1 MADLVLHIGL
11 HKTGTTLI
19 QDTFTRNAD
28 LLARHGLYYP
38 RIGQANGHH
47 GLAYDWN
54 PYLPVHYRLP
64 QGSPTVLAE
73 LATEL
78 AHRPGTVF
86 LSSEELSRA
95 EPGLQVDL
103 ASLRRWLAP
112 FGRIRVLCTLRAQW
126 RFLQSIWLEVAKRHA
141 PPITPIDL
149 VRGAI
154 STHRARGL
162 WADFN
167 ELYDHLLE
175 TFPPEDIVFLDHATA
190 SSGEGG
196 LLGAVLRAVGSEMDP
211 ALLTPV
217 NDGRSNTSPEPL
229 ASWAAATIAAPYPA
243 PATLV
248 TSTTVAF
255 QEQFSAE
262 ARSTLFTA
270 AELDAVKRHFA
281 PSNARLAERLA
292 PHQPG
297 FAVTGQEAEE
307 ELVFRDRIDAWFW
320 LRCNRHAF
328 YASLKPAADR
338 DVAAGQPRR
347 G

>member
-28 LLARHGLYYP
+28 LLARHGLHYP

-64 QGSPTVLAE
+64 QGSPAVLAD
-73 LATEL
+73 LAANL
-78 AHRPGTVF
+78 AHREGTVF

-103 ASLRRWLAP
+103 SSLRRWLAP
-112 FGRIRVLCTLRAQW
+112 FGRVRVLCTLRAQW
-126 RFLQSIWLEVAKRHA
+126 RLLQSIWLEVAKRHA
-141 PPITPIDL
+141 PPMTPIDL

-162 WADFN
+162 WIDFN
-167 ELYDHLLE
+167 ELYDHLLD
-175 TFPPEDIVFLDHATA
+175 TFPAEDILFLDHATA
-190 SSGEGG
+190 SEGDGG
-196 LLGAVLRAVGSEMDP
+196 LLGAVLRATDCDLNPS
-211 ALLTPV
+211 LLAPV

-229 ASWAAATIAAPYPA
+229 AAWAAATIAAPYPA
-243 PATLV
+243 PPTLV
-248 TSTTVAF
+248 DTTTIAF
-255 QEQFSAE
+255 REQFSAE
-262 ARSTLFTA
+262 AQSSLFTS
-270 AELDAVKRHFA
+270 AELAAVTRHFA

-297 FAVTGQEAEE
+297 FAVTRQEADE

-328 YASLKPAADR
+328 HASLKPAADR
-338 DVAAGQPRR
+338 DVAAGQAGR